1 MKKVERTNELDYIF
15 RKYGAIK
22 LLYMDIAKHDTGETY
37 FKVINRK
44 GAIKVY
50 LLENG
55 DDAEK
60 LNDRIREIYA
70 NVTKSNFY
78 FDSNLFKKKI
88 LISQELTKNDSIKR
102 SVPTG
107 LYREDS
113 LYRGVFVDVSSI
125 SDYKKDCNYISVMP
139 NGSKFN
145 GYYNFEKYDIM
156 REITKEYD
164 NSNTHFLL
172 HGEEVTKDYKEA
184 IKALKKG
191 DKVEISNE
199 ISWEIQEFED
209 FWYYNSELMNKDD
222 YILTYD
228 NQIVDNCSAVY
239 CEDVEDYVHCDNAYY
254 LENEGLYYADTTEL
268 TYSELE
274 GTYICDNNVAYV
286 VDNQGHEQ
294 PIHRDNLDNYY
305 YDEDEEV
312 YYTYDAYFNDNII
325 QNYGKTE
332 LSPLGSGEKDYFIGI
347 ELEMEKEDST
357 IRERSETI
365 ITLLNET
372 YETYADCSI
381 LLDWKKDSSLENG
394 VEMVTAPISLDIFKN
409 KVIPLIKKLHE
420 NGFTSEKSG
429 RCGNHI
435 HISKNVFSEEAQS
448 RLVLIYAKFEK
459 QIKIL
464 SRRGTNNSYCRDVLE
479 NFDSLEI
486 ENSMKVANSQKNK
499 GKNTAINFSNKN
511 TIEFRVFRGTM
522 CTNKLIANIQ
532 LVQLLAD
539 WSRKNLTVYDILNL
553 NIADF
558 KNEILANNYEEL
570 LNYCIEKE
578 VI

>member
-1 MKKVERTNELDYIF
+1 MKRVERTNELDYIF
-15 RKYGAIK
+15 RRYGAIK
-22 LLYMDIAKHDTGETY
+22 LLYMDIAKHDDETY

-50 LLENG
+50 ILENG

-70 NVTKSNFY
+70 NVTKSNLY
-78 FDSNLFKKKI
+78 FNDNFEKRM
-88 LISQELTKNDSIKR
+88 LISQELTKNDIVKR

-113 LYRGVFVDVSSI
+113 FYRGIFVGVSSA
-125 SDYKKDCNYISVMP
+125 SDYKKDCKYISVLP
-139 NGSKFN
+139 NGKKLN
-145 GYYNFEKYDIM
+145 AYYDFEKYDIM

-164 NSNTHFLL
+164 NSNIYFLL
-172 HGEEVTKDYKEA
+172 NGEEVTKDYKEA
-184 IKALKKG
+184 IKALKNG
-191 DKVEISNE
+191 EEVEISNE
-199 ISWEIQEFED
+199 ISWEIQEFEN
-209 FWYYNSELMNKDD
+209 FWYYNSELKNRED
-222 YILTYD
+222 YTLTYD
-228 NQIVDNCSAVY
+228 NQIVDNCSVVY
-239 CEDVEDYVHCDNAYY
+239 CEDVEDYAHCDNAYY
-254 LENEGLYYADTTEL
+254 LENEGVYYAEDVDL

-274 GTYICDNNVAYV
+274 GSYIRDNNVAYV
-286 VDNQGHEQ
+286 VDDQGHEQ
-294 PIHRDNLDNYY
+294 PVSAENLDGYY
-305 YDEDEEV
+305 FDADDEV
-312 YYTYDAYFNDNII
+312 YYTDDAYFANNII

-332 LSPLGSGEKDYFIGI
+332 LPAISNGKKDYFIGL
-347 ELEMEKEDST
+347 ELEMEMEGST
-357 IRERSETI
+357 IKHRSEDI
-365 ITLLNET
+365 INILDESGVDYSNLLE
-372 YETYADCSI
+372 
-381 LLDWKKDSSLENG
+381 WKKDSSLENG
-394 VEMVTAPISLDIFKN
+394 VEMVTAPISIDIFRKEI
-409 KVIPLIKKLHE
+409 VPIVEKLHE
-420 NGFTSEKSG
+420 NGFTSEKGG

-448 RLVLIYAKFEK
+448 RLVLIYAKFEQ

-479 NFDSLEI
+479 NFEGLEF
-486 ENSMKVANSQKNK
+486 ENSMKVADSQKKK
-499 GKNTAINFSNKN
+499 GKCTAINFSNQN

-522 CTNKLIANIQ
+522 NTNKLIANIQ

-553 NIADF
+553 NITDF
-558 KNEILANNYEEL
+558 KNEILTNDYAEL